1 MHYMKLDPIGREELL
16 AELESMPLFLE
27 RVFAGL
33 SAEQITYPGPE
44 GLFSPVEQ
52 VWHLADLER
61 EGFGSRIDRLQR
73 ELDPHLPDFDG
84 AAVAAARDYR
94 SLSLEAGLKAFR
106 AARIGNVQKLR
117 HITDEAWV
125 RSGTQEGI
133 GKVSLCD
140 IPSMI
145 RAHDAAHK
153 QEISRWQHSAGTCV
167 ISLKLFC
174 RSIAN
179 EPSRTQC

>member
-1 MHYMKLDPIGREELL
+1 MCYMQLDTIGREDFL

-27 RVFAGL
+27 QVFVGL
-33 SAEQITYPGPE
+33 SAEQRTRPGPE

-61 EGFGSRIDRLQR
+61 EGFGSRIDRLER
-73 ELDPHLPDFDG
+73 EPNPRLPDFDG

-94 SLSLEAGLKAFR
+94 SLSLEAGLKAFK
-106 AARIGNVQKLR
+106 AARTGNVEKLR
-117 HITDEAWV
+117 RMTDEAWS
-125 RSGTQEGI
+125 RSGTQEGV
-133 GKVSLCD
+133 GKISLCD

-153 QEISRWQHSAGTCV
+153 EEIHRWQESAGT
-167 ISLKLFC
+167 
-174 RSIAN
+174 
-179 EPSRTQC
+179 

>member
-1 MHYMKLDPIGREELL
+1 MYYMQLDAIGREELL

-27 RVFAGL
+27 KVFAGL
-33 SAEQITYPGPE
+33 SVEQTTRSGPE

-61 EGFGSRIDRLQR
+61 EGFGVRIDRLER
-73 ELDPHLPDFDG
+73 EPAPHLPDFDG

-94 SLSLEAGLKAFR
+94 SLSLEAGLKAFQ
-106 AARIGNVQKLR
+106 AARARNVQKLR
-117 HITDEAWV
+117 RMTDEAWP
-125 RSGTQEGI
+125 RRGTQEGLGEI
-133 GKVSLCD
+133 SLCD

-153 QEISRWQHSAGTCV
+153 EEIRRWQESAAT
-167 ISLKLFC
+167 
-174 RSIAN
+174 
-179 EPSRTQC
+179 

>member
-1 MHYMKLDPIGREELL
+1 MYYMKLDAIGREELL

-27 RVFAGL
+27 KVFAGL
-33 SAEQITYPGPE
+33 SAEQVTRSGPE

-61 EGFGSRIDRLQR
+61 EGFAARIDRLER
-73 ELDPHLPDFDG
+73 ELDPQLPDFDG

-106 AARIGNVQKLR
+106 AARAGNIQRLR
-117 HITDEAWV
+117 RMSDAAWP
-125 RSGTQEGI
+125 RSGTQEGL
-133 GKVSLCD
+133 GKISLCD
-140 IPSMI
+140 IPAMI

-153 QEISRWQHSAGTCV
+153 EEIQRWQESAGT
-167 ISLKLFC
+167 
-174 RSIAN
+174 
-179 EPSRTQC
+179 

>member
-1 MHYMKLDPIGREELL
+1 MHYMKLDAIGREELL
-16 AELESMPLFLE
+16 AELELMPLFLE
-27 RVFAGL
+27 KVFAGL
-33 SAEQITYPGPE
+33 SAEQITRSGPE

-61 EGFGSRIDRLQR
+61 EGFESRIDRLER
-73 ELDPHLPDFDG
+73 EPDPHLPDFDG

-106 AARIGNVQKLR
+106 AARTANVQKLR
-117 HITDEAWV
+117 RMADEAWP
-125 RSGTQEGI
+125 RSGTQEGVGRI
-133 GKVSLCD
+133 SLCD

-153 QEISRWQHSAGTCV
+153 EEIHRWEESAGT
-167 ISLKLFC
+167 
-174 RSIAN
+174 
-179 EPSRTQC
+179 

>member
-1 MHYMKLDPIGREELL
+1 MYYMQLDAIGREELL

-27 RVFAGL
+27 KVFAGL
-33 SAEQITYPGPE
+33 SVEQITRSGPE

-61 EGFGSRIDRLQR
+61 EGFGVRIDRLER

-94 SLSLEAGLKAFR
+94 SLSLEAGLKAFQ
-106 AARIGNVQKLR
+106 AARAGNVRKLR
-117 HITDEAWV
+117 RMTDEAWP
-125 RSGTQEGI
+125 RSGTQEGL
-133 GKVSLCD
+133 GKISLCD

-153 QEISRWQHSAGTCV
+153 EEIHRWQESAGT
-167 ISLKLFC
+167 
-174 RSIAN
+174 
-179 EPSRTQC
+179 